1 MITFDNYS
9 CTYSSGKPMLH
20 QLNLNITPGEFVF
33 VTGPSGG
40 GKSTICFS
48 INGLIPHETE
58 GSTYQGSVTVDGN
71 RVQDVY
77 PNDLVSVVG
86 TVLQDP
92 EWQLVRGTV
101 KEELTFALE
110 NMGYP
115 TEEIDRRLEEVVE
128 RVEIES
134 LLLRSTLDLS
144 GGQKQRVAI
153 AACLMTKP
161 KVIVLDEPTA
171 ELDPLGKEMVL
182 DTIRQLHQEW
192 GYTIVFVDH
201 NLDVSMPY
209 VDRVIVVAEGKIVA
223 DAPPSLLYDEPR
235 IREWLPMP
243 QVIELARKLDVKVE
257 DEQRGECDP
266 LTVEELRKALYNRGV
281 VRPEPPKQRSNY
293 SFGAEESMGGE
304 TLLELKNITFR
315 YRKQEDEMT
324 IKPLNLRIGRGEF
337 AAVIGRN
344 GAGKSTLCKLITGL
358 LKPHGGEL
366 LIHGKPSSEFRA
378 DQRVRHI
385 GFVFQNPDYQFVR
398 RTVYDEVAYGLSV
411 QKLPA
416 GEIDARVKKVT
427 QLLHIDKYLQE
438 HPHFLSRGERRRVA
452 IASILVMQP
461 EVIILDEPTTGLDS
475 VRCREMM
482 DYITEL
488 WRQGHTIIM
497 LTHDMRV
504 VADYIPRT
512 IVLSQGQIVWDAPTR
527 EVFSK
532 GKELEH
538 YHITL
543 PPVVE
548 LSHIW
553 GWTQV
558 ALTSDELVDALSVPD
573 LRVREAAFGGGGSV

>member
-1 MITFDNYS
+1 MIRFDNYS

-40 GKSTICFS
+40 GKSTLCFS

-110 NMGYP
+110 NMGFP
-115 TEEIDRRLEEVVE
+115 AEEIDRRLEEVVE
-128 RVEIES
+128 RVEIQS

-182 DTIRQLHQEW
+182 ETIRQLHQEW

-209 VDRVIVVAEGKIVA
+209 VDRVIVVAEGEIVA
-223 DAPPSLLYDEPR
+223 DAPPNRLYDEPLV
-235 IREWLPMP
+235 REWLPMP
-243 QVIELARKLDVKVE
+243 QVIELARKLGVKIE
-257 DEQRGECDP
+257 DEQHRDCDP
-266 LTVEELRKALYNRGV
+266 LSVEELRKALYNRGV
-281 VRPEPPKQRSNY
+281 VRPEPPRQ
-293 SFGAEESMGGE
+293 ESDRMSEGGVTPDGE

-324 IKPLNLRIGRGEF
+324 IKPLNLKIGRGEF

-358 LKPHGGEL
+358 LKPHGGEM
-366 LIHGKPSSEFRA
+366 LIHGKPSSEYRA
-378 DQRVRHI
+378 DQRARHI

-416 GEIDARVKKVT
+416 SEIEERVMKVT
-427 QLLHIDKYLQE
+427 KLLQIDKYLEE

-482 DYITEL
+482 DYIAEL

-532 GKELEH
+532 GKELER

-553 GWTQV
+553 GWAPT
-558 ALTSDELVDALSVPD
+558 ALTSNELVETLSAAALPEPA
-573 LRVREAAFGGGGSV
+573 LGGGAE

>member
-20 QLNLNITPGEFVF
+20 RLNLNITPGEFVF

-40 GKSTICFS
+40 GKSTLCFS

-101 KEELTFALE
+101 KEELTFTLE
-110 NMGYP
+110 NIGLS
-115 TEEIDRRLEEVVE
+115 TDEIDRRLEEVVE
-128 RVEIES
+128 RVEIQS

-223 DAPPSLLYDEPR
+223 DAPPSRLYDEPLV
-235 IREWLPMP
+235 REWLPMP
-243 QVIELARKLDVKVE
+243 QVIELARKLGVKID
-257 DEQRGECDP
+257 DEQRYECDP
-266 LTVEELRKALYNRGV
+266 LTVEELRKALHHRGV
-281 VRPEPPKQRSNY
+281 IRPEPPKQRTNHKSE
-293 SFGAEESMGGE
+293 AEAVPAGE

-358 LKPHGGEL
+358 LQPHGGEL
-366 LIHGKPSSEFRA
+366 LIHGKPSSEYRA

-398 RTVYDEVAYGLSV
+398 RTVYDEVAYGLNV

-416 GEIDARVKKVT
+416 DEIDARVKKVT
-427 QLLHIDKYLQE
+427 KLLQIDKYLQE

-532 GKELEH
+532 GKELER

-543 PPVVE
+543 PPAVE
-548 LSHIW
+548 LSHVW
-553 GWTQV
+553 GWAQV
-558 ALTSDELVDALSVPD
+558 ALTSDELVDALSVHD
-573 LRVREAAFGGGGSV
+573 LREPVLGGGGSV

>member
-1 MITFDNYS
+1 MITFDHYS

-40 GKSTICFS
+40 GKSTLCFS

-58 GSTYQGSVTVDGN
+58 GSTYQGSVTVDGS

-115 TEEIDRRLEEVVE
+115 TDEIDRRLEEVVE
-128 RVEIES
+128 RVEIGS

-171 ELDPLGKEMVL
+171 ELDPLGKQMVL

-209 VDRVIVVAEGKIVA
+209 VDRVIVVADGKIVA
-223 DAPPSLLYDEPR
+223 DAPPSLLYDEPLV
-235 IREWLPMP
+235 REWLPMP
-243 QVIELARKLDVKVE
+243 QVIELARKLGVKIE

-266 LTVEELRKALYNRGV
+266 LTVEELRKALHNRGV
-281 VRPEPPKQRSNY
+281 VCPEPPKQRPNHGSEAGG
-293 SFGAEESMGGE
+293 SPGGE

-344 GAGKSTLCKLITGL
+344 GAGKSTICKLITGL

-504 VADYIPRT
+504 VADYISRT

-532 GKELEH
+532 GKELAH

-553 GWTQV
+553 GWAQV

-573 LRVREAAFGGGGSV
+573 LRVRKPVLSGGEVV

>member
-20 QLNLNITPGEFVF
+20 QLNLNITSGEFVF

-40 GKSTICFS
+40 GKSTLCFS
-48 INGLIPHETE
+48 VNGLIPHETE

-71 RVQDVY
+71 KVQEVY

-110 NMGYP
+110 NMGFP
-115 TEEIDRRLEEVVE
+115 ADEIDRRLDEVVE
-128 RVEIES
+128 RVEIQS

-153 AACLMTKP
+153 AACLMMKP

-182 DTIRQLHQEW
+182 ETIRQLHQEW

-223 DAPPSLLYDEPR
+223 DAPPHRLYDEPLV
-235 IREWLPMP
+235 REWLPMP
-243 QVIELARKLDVKVE
+243 QVIELARKLGVKIE
-257 DEQRGECDP
+257 DEQHGECDP
-266 LTVEELRKALYNRGV
+266 LTVEELRHALQHSGV
-281 VRPEPPKQRSNY
+281 VRPEPPNQVAASPTEAGGV
-293 SFGAEESMGGE
+293 SAGE

-358 LKPHGGEL
+358 LKPNGGEL
-366 LIHGKPSSEFRA
+366 LIHGRPSTEYRA

-398 RTVYDEVAYGLSV
+398 RTVYDEVAYGLTV

-416 GEIDARVKKVT
+416 AEIDERVKKVT
-427 QLLHIDKYLQE
+427 KLLQIDKYLQE

-532 GKELEH
+532 GKELER

-548 LSHIW
+548 LSHSW
-553 GWTQV
+553 GWTPA
-558 ALTSDELVDALSVPD
+558 ALTSDELVQAVSAAAL
-573 LRVREAAFGGGGSV
+573 REPVLGGGGVI

>member
-9 CTYSSGKPMLH
+9 CTYSSGKSMLH
-20 QLNLNITPGEFVF
+20 QLNLSIRPGEFVF

-40 GKSTICFS
+40 GKSTLCFS

-58 GSTYQGSVTVDGN
+58 GSVCQGSVTVDGN

-77 PNDLVSVVG
+77 PSDLVSVVG

-115 TEEIDRRLEEVVE
+115 TDEIDRRLEEVVD
-128 RVEIES
+128 RVEIQS

-209 VDRVIVVAEGKIVA
+209 VDRVIVVSEGKIVA
-223 DAPPSLLYDEPR
+223 DAPPSLLYDDPLV
-235 IREWLPMP
+235 REWLPMP
-243 QVIELARKLDVKVE
+243 QVVELARKLGVKLE
-257 DEQRGECDP
+257 DEQYGERDP
-266 LTVEELRKALYNRGV
+266 LTVEELRKALSDRGV
-281 VRPEPPKQRSNY
+281 IRPDPPKRLTNHKSEA
-293 SFGAEESMGGE
+293 GAVPAGE
-304 TLLELKNITFR
+304 ALLELKNITFR

-366 LIHGKPSSEFRA
+366 LIDGKPSSELQA
-378 DQRVRHI
+378 DQRARHI

-416 GEIDARVKKVT
+416 AEIDARVKKVT
-427 QLLHIDKYLQE
+427 KLLQIDKYLQE

-532 GKELEH
+532 GKELKP

-553 GWTQV
+553 GWTQI
-558 ALTSDELVDALSVPD
+558 ALTSEEWVETLSIPELRETVP
-573 LRVREAAFGGGGSV
+573 GGGGVV

>member
-1 MITFDNYS
+1 MIRFDNYS
-9 CTYSSGKPMLH
+9 CTYSTGKPMLH

-40 GKSTICFS
+40 GKSTLCFS

-77 PNDLVSVVG
+77 PNDLVSIVG

-110 NMGYP
+110 NMGLP
-115 TEEIDRRLEEVVE
+115 ADEIGRRLEEVVE
-128 RVEIES
+128 RVEIQS

-153 AACLMTKP
+153 AACLMMKP

-201 NLDVSMPY
+201 NLDVSLPY
-209 VDRVIVVAEGKIVA
+209 VDRVIVVAKGEIIA
-223 DAPPSLLYDEPR
+223 DAPPSRLYDEPQV
-235 IREWLPMP
+235 REWLPMS
-243 QVIELARKLDVKVE
+243 QVIELARKLGVKVK
-257 DEQRGECDP
+257 DEQHGDCDP
-266 LTVEELRKALYNRGV
+266 LTVEELSKALDHRGI
-281 VRPEPPKQRSNY
+281 VRSGPPKQELTCK
-293 SFGAEESMGGE
+293 FEEGGSPAGE
-304 TLLELKNITFR
+304 TLLELRNITFR
-315 YRKQEDEMT
+315 YRKQEEEMA
-324 IKPLNLRIGRGEF
+324 IKPLNLRIGKGEF

-366 LIHGKPSSEFRA
+366 LIHGKPASEYRA

-398 RTVYDEVAYGLSV
+398 RTVYDEVAYGLSI
-411 QKLPA
+411 QKLPVS
-416 GEIDARVKKVT
+416 EIEERVKKVT
-427 QLLHIDKYLQE
+427 KLLHIDKYLQE

-475 VRCREMM
+475 TRCREMM

-532 GKELEH
+532 GKELER
-538 YHITL
+538 YHITV

-548 LSHIW
+548 LSRIW
-553 GWTQV
+553 GWTPT
-558 ALTSDELVDALSVPD
+558 ALTSDEIVDALSGTG
-573 LRVREAAFGGGGSV
+573 LREAFPAGGGIV

>member
-1 MITFDNYS
+1 MIRFDNYS

-40 GKSTICFS
+40 GKSTLCFS

-110 NMGYP
+110 NMGFP
-115 TEEIDRRLEEVVE
+115 AEEIDRRLEEVVE
-128 RVEIES
+128 RVEIQS

-182 DTIRQLHQEW
+182 ETIRQLHQEW

-209 VDRVIVVAEGKIVA
+209 VDRVIVVADGEIVA
-223 DAPPSLLYDEPR
+223 DAPPNRLYDEPLV
-235 IREWLPMP
+235 REWLPMP
-243 QVIELARKLDVKVE
+243 QVIELARKLGVKIE
-257 DEQRGECDP
+257 DEQHKDCDP
-266 LTVEELRKALYNRGV
+266 LSVEELRKALHNRGV
-281 VRPEPPKQRSNY
+281 VRPEPPRQERDRVSE
-293 SFGAEESMGGE
+293 GGVAPAGE

-324 IKPLNLRIGRGEF
+324 IKPLNLKIGRGEF

-366 LIHGKPSSEFRA
+366 LIHGKPSRDYRA
-378 DQRVRHI
+378 DQRARHI

-416 GEIDARVKKVT
+416 SEIEERVMKVT
-427 QLLHIDKYLQE
+427 KLLQIDKYLEE

-482 DYITEL
+482 DYIAEL

-504 VADYIPRT
+504 VVDYIPRT

-532 GKELEH
+532 GKELER

-553 GWTQV
+553 GWTPT
-558 ALTSDELVDALSVPD
+558 ALTSDELVEALS
-573 LRVREAAFGGGGSV
+573 AAALPEPALGGGVE

>member
-40 GKSTICFS
+40 GKSTLCFS

-71 RVQDVY
+71 KVQDVY

-110 NMGYP
+110 NMGFSAD
-115 TEEIDRRLEEVVE
+115 EIDRRLEEVVE
-128 RVEIES
+128 RVEIQS

-153 AACLMTKP
+153 AACLMMKP

-182 DTIRQLHQEW
+182 DTIRELHQEW

-223 DAPPSLLYDEPR
+223 DAPPSRLYDEPLV
-235 IREWLPMP
+235 REWLPLP
-243 QVIELARKLDVKVE
+243 QVIELARKLGVKIE
-257 DEQRGECDP
+257 DEQHGECDP
-266 LTVEELRKALYNRGV
+266 LTVEELREALHNRGI
-281 VRPEPPKQRSNY
+281 VRPEPPKLGS
-293 SFGAEESMGGE
+293 GHTLEGGVAAAGE

-358 LKPHGGEL
+358 LKPYGGEL
-366 LIHGKPSSEFRA
+366 LIHGRPSSEYRA

-416 GEIDARVKKVT
+416 DEIEARVKKVT
-427 QLLHIDKYLQE
+427 KLLQIDKYLQE

-532 GKELEH
+532 GKELER

-553 GWTQV
+553 GWTPA
-558 ALTSDELVDALSVPD
+558 ALTSDELVEALS
-573 LRVREAAFGGGGSV
+573 AAALQEPALGGGVII

>member
-40 GKSTICFS
+40 GKSTLCFS

-71 RVQDVY
+71 KVQDVY

-110 NMGYP
+110 NMGFP
-115 TEEIDRRLEEVVE
+115 ADEIDRRLEEVVE
-128 RVEIES
+128 RVEIQS

-153 AACLMTKP
+153 AACLMMKP

-209 VDRVIVVAEGKIVA
+209 VDRVIVVAEGAIVA
-223 DAPPSLLYDEPR
+223 DAPPSRLYDEPLV
-235 IREWLPMP
+235 REWLPMP
-243 QVIELARKLDVKVE
+243 QVIELARKLGVKIE
-257 DEQRGECDP
+257 DEQHGPCDP
-266 LTVEELRKALYNRGV
+266 LTVNELWKTLHNRGV
-281 VRPEPPKQRSNY
+281 VRPEPPRLEGGRTPEG
-293 SFGAEESMGGE
+293 GATVAGE

-358 LKPHGGEL
+358 LKPNGGEL
-366 LIHGKPSSEFRA
+366 LIHGRPSTEYRA

-398 RTVYDEVAYGLSV
+398 RTVYDEVAYGLTV
-411 QKLPA
+411 QKLPVA
-416 GEIDARVKKVT
+416 EIDERIKKVT
-427 QLLHIDKYLQE
+427 KLLQIDKYLEE

-532 GKELEH
+532 GKELER

-553 GWTQV
+553 GWTPA
-558 ALTSDELVDALSVPD
+558 ALTSDELVETLSATAL
-573 LRVREAAFGGGGSV
+573 REPALGGGGIV

>member
-1 MITFDNYS
+1 MIRFDNYS

-40 GKSTICFS
+40 GKSTLCFS

-110 NMGYP
+110 NMGFP
-115 TEEIDRRLEEVVE
+115 AEEIDRRLEEVVE
-128 RVEIES
+128 RVEIQS

-182 DTIRQLHQEW
+182 ETIRQLHQEW

-209 VDRVIVVAEGKIVA
+209 VDRVIVVAKGEIVA
-223 DAPPSLLYDEPR
+223 DAPPNRLYDEPLV
-235 IREWLPMP
+235 REWLPMP
-243 QVIELARKLDVKVE
+243 QVIELARKLGVKIE
-257 DEQRGECDP
+257 DEQHRDCDP
-266 LTVEELRKALYNRGV
+266 LSVKELRKALHNRGI
-281 VRPEPPKQRSNY
+281 VRPEPPRQ
-293 SFGAEESMGGE
+293 ESDRMPEGGVAPAGE

-324 IKPLNLRIGRGEF
+324 IKPLNLKIGRGEF
-337 AAVIGRN
+337 TAVIGRN

-366 LIHGKPSSEFRA
+366 LIHGKPSREYRA
-378 DQRVRHI
+378 DQRARHI

-416 GEIDARVKKVT
+416 SEIEERVMKVT
-427 QLLHIDKYLQE
+427 KLLQIDKYLEE

-482 DYITEL
+482 DYIAEL

-532 GKELEH
+532 GKELER

-553 GWTQV
+553 GWTPT
-558 ALTSDELVDALSVPD
+558 ALTSDELVETLSAAVLPELAL
-573 LRVREAAFGGGGSV
+573 GGGVE

>member
-40 GKSTICFS
+40 GKSTLCFS
-48 INGLIPHETE
+48 VNGLIPHETE

-71 RVQDVY
+71 KVQDVY

-110 NMGYP
+110 NMGFP
-115 TEEIDRRLEEVVE
+115 ADEIDRRLEEVVE
-128 RVEIES
+128 RVEIQS

-153 AACLMTKP
+153 AACLMMKP

-223 DAPPSLLYDEPR
+223 DAPPSRLYDEPLV
-235 IREWLPMP
+235 REWLPMP
-243 QVIELARKLDVKVE
+243 QVIELARKLGVKIE
-257 DEQRGECDP
+257 DEQHGECDP
-266 LTVEELRKALYNRGV
+266 LTVEELRHALQHSGV
-281 VRPEPPKQRSNY
+281 FRPEPPKQVTASPTEA
-293 SFGAEESMGGE
+293 GGVPAGE
-304 TLLELKNITFR
+304 TLVELKNITFR

-358 LKPHGGEL
+358 LKPNGGEL
-366 LIHGKPSSEFRA
+366 LIHGRPSTEYRT
-378 DQRVRHI
+378 DQRVHHI

-398 RTVYDEVAYGLSV
+398 RTVYDEVAYGLTV

-416 GEIDARVKKVT
+416 AEIDERVKKVT
-427 QLLHIDKYLQE
+427 KLLQIDKYLQE

-482 DYITEL
+482 DYIAEL

-532 GKELEH
+532 GKELER

-548 LSHIW
+548 LSHSW
-553 GWTQV
+553 GWTPA
-558 ALTSDELVDALSVPD
+558 ALTSDELVQAVSAAAL
-573 LRVREAAFGGGGSV
+573 REPVLGGGGII